1 MMLMDYLASH
11 VLAVVLSAALL
22 GLLVGSFLNVLIYR
36 LPIMMQREWRAQALE
51 YLECPPEQISERF
64 NLLLPSSRCP
74 HCDHQI
80 RSWENIPLVSWLA
93 LRGKCSSC
101 RAPISS
107 RYPLV
112 ELACGLLSGY
122 VAWHFGFT
130 WQAGAMLLLTWG
142 LVAMSMIDIDHQL
155 LPDSLVLPLLWLG
168 LILNNFGLFVSFESA
183 LWGAVAGYLSLWSVY
198 WLFKLVTGKEGMG
211 YGDFKLLA
219 MLGAWGGWQVL
230 PLTILLSSV
239 VGAVLGT
246 ILLRVQRAESS
257 TPIPFGPYLAI
268 AGWIALLWGD
278 WITESYLQLARF

>member
-1 MMLMDYLASH
+1 MILELMASH
-11 VLAVVLSAALL
+11 ALAFVLSAALL
-22 GLLVGSFLNVLIYR
+22 GLLVGSFLNVAIYR

-51 YLECPPEQISERF
+51 YLECPPEPVGERF
-64 NLLLPSSRCP
+64 NLLLPNSRCP

-112 ELACGLLSGY
+112 EVACGLLSGY

-155 LPDSLVLPLLWLG
+155 LPDSLALPLLWLG
-168 LILNNFGLFVSFESA
+168 LILNSFGLFVSLESA
-183 LWGAVAGYLSLWSVY
+183 LWGAVVGYLSLWSVY

-246 ILLRVQRAESS
+246 ILLRMQRAESS

-268 AGWIALLWGD
+268 AGWVALLWGD
-278 WITESYLQLARF
+278 WITESYLQFARF

>member
-1 MMLMDYLASH
+1 MILELMASH
-11 VLAVVLSAALL
+11 ALAFVLSAALL
-22 GLLVGSFLNVLIYR
+22 GLLVGSFLNVVIYR

-51 YLECPPEQISERF
+51 YLECPPEPVGERF
-64 NLLLPSSRCP
+64 NLLLPNSRCP

-112 ELACGLLSGY
+112 EVACGLLSGY

-168 LILNNFGLFVSFESA
+168 LILNSFGLFVSLESA

-246 ILLRVQRAESS
+246 ILLRMQRAESS

-268 AGWIALLWGD
+268 AGWVALLWGD
-278 WITESYLQLARF
+278 WITESYLQFARF